1 MVSNERIQR
10 LVVGAVA
17 QELACLFGGYPA
29 DFVNFAFVSA
39 GMLPHGQLRGP
50 VEHIL
55 GAPRDHI
62 VGDRQRHAE
71 GYSEG
76 DFFAYLTNGGFNE
89 RFARILLAF
98 RPGPV
103 VIAGPVNHEHFKFF
117 AVQAP
122 DEGTCGNDWRCI
134 FAGAGDGE

>member
-17 QELACLFGGYPA
+17 QELACLFGSHPA
-29 DFVNFAFVSA
+29 DFVNFAFISA

-55 GAPRDHI
+55 GAPRDHV

-76 DFFAYLTNGGFNE
+76 DFFAYLTNSGFQ
-89 RFARILLAF
+89 RVI
-98 RPGPV
+98 RPHPV
-103 VIAGPVNHEHFKFF
+103 CLWAK
-117 AVQAP
+117 
-122 DEGTCGNDWRCI
+122 TSRYS
-134 FAGAGDGE
+134 GAGES